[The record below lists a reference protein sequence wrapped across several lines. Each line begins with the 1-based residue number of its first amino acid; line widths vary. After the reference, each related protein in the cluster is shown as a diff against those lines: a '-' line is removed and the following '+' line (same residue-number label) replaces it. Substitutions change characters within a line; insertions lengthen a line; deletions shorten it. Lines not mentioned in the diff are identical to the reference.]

1 MKRALR
7 IVLGM
12 EVALGAMWTLV
23 SAMAQGAGGLG
34 AVYVFLVVYPLFG
47 LFVLFAAWTFW
58 KHVEHRRLASGIMV
72 LPVIFWFLPLAL
84 RSLAGGA
91 VSGEQVGSVVIGLM
105 ATALLAA
112 WIAPRKAATLIPAC
126 LVRSRAFNWL
136 LLIALM
142 AAWLFF
148 VSAVLYVAS
157 HEGPSSST
165 SGMGVAY
172 AILLAAMYLVGLG
185 IGSFG
190 VSTWAW
196 VSLRGGFE
204 LTARRLN
211 FAQFVVAAPGV
222 LIAIVVTAWL
232 TGQGG
237 A

>member
-7 IVLGM
+7 IVLGI
-12 EVALGAMWTLV
+12 EVALGAIWALV

-58 KHVEHRRLASGIMV
+58 KHGEHRRLASWIMV

-91 VSGEQVGSVVIGLM
+91 VSGEQVGSVVIGTM

-112 WIAPRKAATLIPAC
+112 WIAPRKAATLIPAY

-136 LLIALM
+136 LLIALV

-148 VSAVLYVAS
+148 DGFSASTLGAS
-157 HEGPSSST
+157 FT
-165 SGMGVAY
+165 QV
-172 AILLAAMYLVGLG
+172 V
-185 IGSFG
+185 F
-190 VSTWAW
+190 T
-196 VSLRGGFE
+196 FE
-204 LTARRLN
+204 LTPELFRNGIVLALAIGFIGGFFPAWRSAR
-211 FAQFVVAAPGV
+211 VPV
-222 LIAIVVTAWL
+222 ITAF
-232 TGQGG
+232 QGG
-237 A
+237 E